1 MDGDYHYEDLD
12 DEELCNVIERIDS
25 EAAPL
30 NHSRVKAILE
40 QRGYI
45 VKRSANS
52 LKWFAELTPATR
64 EQLIGSTNSQS
75 FPIRFGPSTKGGSWL
90 EPARNDLRFVG
101 AGLID
106 IDGISVNLSGRRF
119 GLIWGVLSFLIKG
132 RHELSWASIMNV
144 EVVGNAVRFEYP
156 TLESRLGA
164 IALWAADGDLAD
176 KIARALPTA
185 RSLGFIPQLASQLEF
200 ERALVVRAPQ
210 VPATR
215 VIIGINVLVFLVMA
229 LSGIGWMT
237 VDADKALAWGANF
250 GPYTTAG
257 DWWRPVTAMFLHGG
271 LIHLAFNM
279 WALASFGPVVERL
292 YGSIQFATLYVVA
305 GITGGLVSVAW
316 TPAVDSV
323 GASGAILGI
332 LGALL
337 ATRFSPDTAMA
348 REHMR
353 PLRTSTF
360 IFAAATL
367 VSGLNNT
374 GVDNAGHLGGLA
386 SGFLM
391 GLILIW
397 HVEGPIQW
405 CSGKH
410 WGRIIGAT
418 LAIVG
423 IAGSLAAHRALSLT
437 GDAQYYHTLHWF
449 IPREISTNDAYI
461 ELGARLDNHALT
473 KPQLASEIEDKV
485 VPFWTEAR
493 DRFNAVDLKYNDAL
507 NSRLERLRDI
517 SELRLEGAKRC
528 AQALRLNKPD
538 AVSTCNAENQR
549 GRALIDSWP
558 PSK

>member
-1 MDGDYHYEDLD
+1 MDGDYRYDDMD
-12 DEELCNVIERIDS
+12 DEELCNVIARIDS
-25 EAAPL
+25 AAAPL

-45 VKRSANS
+45 VKRSDNNLS
-52 LKWFAELTPATR
+52 WFAELTPSTR
-64 EQLIGSTNSQS
+64 EQLIGSIKPLS
-75 FPIRFGPSTKGGSWL
+75 FPIRFGPSTNRGSWL

-101 AGLID
+101 AGLIY

-119 GLIWGVLSFLIKG
+119 GLFWGVLSFLVKG
-132 RHELSWASIMNV
+132 RRELSWASIVNV
-144 EVVGNAVRFEYP
+144 EVIGNAVRFEYP
-156 TLESRLGA
+156 TSESKLDA
-164 IALWAADGDLAD
+164 IAFWAADGDRAD
-176 KIARALPTA
+176 KIARALPTT

-237 VDADKALAWGANF
+237 VDNDKTLSWGANF

-292 YGSIQFATLYVVA
+292 YGSIQFATLYLVA

-337 ATRFSPDTAMA
+337 ATRFSPDSAMA
-348 REHMR
+348 RQHMR
-353 PLRTSTF
+353 PLRTSTL

-374 GVDNAGHLGGLA
+374 GIDNAGHLGGLV

-391 GLILIW
+391 GLISVW
-397 HVEGPIQW
+397 RVDGPTHW
-405 CSGKH
+405 SSVKH

-418 LAIVG
+418 LGIFG

-449 IPREISTNDAYI
+449 MPREIKTNNAYI

-485 VPFWTEAR
+485 MPFWTEAR

-507 NSRLERLRDI
+507 NSRLESFRDI
-517 SELRLEGAKRC
+517 SELRLEGTQRC
-528 AQALRLNKPD
+528 VQALRLNKAD

-549 GRALIDSWP
+549 GGALIDSWAT
-558 PSK
+558 SK